1 VASLAPSLFLYA
13 AAAAVGLLGVLAQK
27 QVLFGIAKPVATV
40 LLLAVLGVLPADQ
53 RGYLLAGG
61 IVLSLAADIALLAD
75 GRAALASGLMLF
87 LLAHLCYG
95 LAFWGARPGGWLL
108 APGLAIFGLGS
119 LWLFR
124 YQRRQFGLA
133 LCMPIAV
140 HALTLTLMVAIVFST
155 LAGQAALR
163 LSLVA
168 SLGAVMF
175 YFSQA
180 LLPWVRLRRAS
191 RWAQSAT
198 LVTYWAGQLCLVLA
212 ARWGL
217 GEKLV
222 P

>member
-1 VASLAPSLFLYA
+1 MASLAPSLLLF
-13 AAAAVGLLGVLAQK
+13 AAAVALGLLGVLTQK
-27 QVLFGIAKPVATV
+27 HVLLGVAKPVATV
-40 LLLAVLGVLPADQ
+40 LLLAVLGVLPTEQ

-61 IVLSLAADIALLAD
+61 ILLSLVADIALLAD
-75 GRAALASGLMLF
+75 GRPALISGLLLF

-95 LAFWGARPGGWLL
+95 LAFWGARPEGWLL

-124 YQRRQFGLA
+124 YQGRRFGADLRI
-133 LCMPIAV
+133 PIAL

-155 LAGQAALR
+155 LAGQAALY

-168 SLGAVMF
+168 SLGAIVF

-198 LVTYWAGQLCLVLA
+198 LVTYWTGQLCLVLA

>member
-1 VASLAPSLFLYA
+1 MASLAPSLLLYA

-95 LAFWGARPGGWLL
+95 LAFWGAGPGGWLL
-108 APGLAIFGLGS
+108 APGMAIFGLGS

-124 YQRRQFGLA
+124 YQKRQFGLD
-133 LCMPIAV
+133 LRIPIAV

-198 LVTYWAGQLCLVLA
+198 LVTYWTGQLCLVLA